1 MTTPLRAVLEAVEQ
15 GVTTVPAIAERT
27 GLRED
32 VVHAAVEHLR
42 RLNRLDTLH
51 LRTVCGGGSCL
62 SCDTGCSVGTLQQ
75 RSQPPAA
82 RPAT

>member
-1 MTTPLRAVLEAVEQ
+1 MTTPLRAVLEAVEH

-32 VVHAAVEHLR
+32 VVAAAVEHLR
-42 RLNRLDTLH
+42 RMKRLDTLH

-62 SCDTGCSVGTLQQ
+62 TCDTGCSAGALSQ
-75 RSQPPAA
+75 RTQPPDA